1 MVAMTPKQR
10 EALEESNSLLVAL
23 LHEARPPEEIMSQIA
38 DNRAALVQLEPMAL
52 PCKKSINPR
61 RNTTS
66 STTKERSE
74 TMTPQLPIIYRINVA
89 MAHLG
94 ISRTQ
99 LYRLVNAGK
108 LELVKLGP
116 NSSGITS
123 ESVRRFVD
131 SAIKRN

>member
-1 MVAMTPKQR
+1 MTP
-10 EALEESNSLLVAL
+10 AYPLV
-23 LHEARPPEEIMSQIA
+23 
-38 DNRAALVQLEPMAL
+38 
-52 PCKKSINPR
+52 
-61 RNTTS
+61 
-66 STTKERSE
+66 
-74 TMTPQLPIIYRINVA
+74 YRINVA

-116 NSSGITS
+116 KSSGITS

-131 SAIKRN
+131 SATKRN

>member
-1 MVAMTPKQR
+1 MTP
-10 EALEESNSLLVAL
+10 
-23 LHEARPPEEIMSQIA
+23 
-38 DNRAALVQLEPMAL
+38 
-52 PCKKSINPR
+52 
-61 RNTTS
+61 TY
-66 STTKERSE
+66 
-74 TMTPQLPIIYRINVA
+74 PIIYRINVA

-123 ESVRRFVD
+123 ESVRRFVEGATRRTGQVAANWPAF
-131 SAIKRN
+131 SKREG